1 MQNKSNNTQLRE
13 KKKSIV
19 LNQNQRK
26 TNKTRST
33 AAILSVLI
41 IVCGAVLAAKLFW
54 FKDNTSGREVVSNTS
69 DQIITTDHISHPLRL
84 FDDGQARHF
93 SFPMQGLTIRYFII
107 KSADGVLRAAFD
119 ACDVCWKANKGYYQE
134 GDNMV
139 CGNCGRRFAS
149 NLVNEVQ
156 GGCNPAPLPRLVK
169 NDRLIIKKD
178 DMLKGRV
185 YFDL

>member
-69 DQIITTDHISHPLRL
+69 DQIITIDHISHPLRL

-93 SFPMQGLTIRYFII
+93 SFPMQGLTIRYFINI
-107 KSADGVLRAAFD
+107 FRYS
-119 ACDVCWKANKGYYQE
+119 
-134 GDNMV
+134 
-139 CGNCGRRFAS
+139 
-149 NLVNEVQ
+149 
-156 GGCNPAPLPRLVK
+156 
-169 NDRLIIKKD
+169 
-178 DMLKGRV
+178 
-185 YFDL
+185 